1 MVIRKPKHN
10 RFSKWLKDMAD
21 AQRLKR
27 QLKSAYDNI
36 DLLAG
41 VNQNLFSE
49 NIALANEIKLLRSGA
64 RLGK

>member
-1 MVIRKPKHN
+1 MPIRKPK
-10 RFSKWLKDMAD
+10 RKSFSSWFNALTDSY
-21 AQRLKR
+21 RLKR
-27 QLKSAYDNI
+27 QLYSAYDHI

-41 VNQNLFSE
+41 VNQNLYSE